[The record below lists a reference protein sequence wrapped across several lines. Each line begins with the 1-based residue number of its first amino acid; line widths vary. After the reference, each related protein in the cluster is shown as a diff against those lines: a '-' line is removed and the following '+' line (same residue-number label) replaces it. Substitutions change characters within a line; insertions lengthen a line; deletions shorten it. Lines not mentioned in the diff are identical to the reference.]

1 MTNQNMVPA
10 KAVAEDH
17 RLEQSASKASESL
30 AKHRWHWTLDETNP
44 ARVSVNAYAK
54 AVGRSEPTVRAYV
67 QGYADWSSSTSTRT
81 STLIECMERSKVSAE
96 KAALVDAV
104 AEANQV
110 NFRTANTNYRPDISR
125 VRDAVEQ
132 AVERKPDMTADDK
145 ADYAKRTAQTIA
157 RSKAA
162 DAKRTKERAA
172 QRSVMFMRID
182 AKLAHARGD
191 LRDVLEFGRDLG
203 LGDDEIEDV
212 KEALAKIKSFADLI
226 DMALTGS
233 MDVDW
238 DAELAKIGGD
248 S

>member
-1 MTNQNMVPA
+1 MTDQNLLPA
-10 KAVAEDH
+10 EAVAEDH
-17 RLEQSASKASESL
+17 RLDRSASKASEAL
-30 AKHRWHWTLDETNP
+30 AKHRWHWTLDESNP
-44 ARVSVNAYAK
+44 ERVDFRAYGRAIGRPHSTVVQYARAYA
-54 AVGRSEPTVRAYV
+54 AWVVDEY
-67 QGYADWSSSTSTRT
+67 SSTHSEWMQRVNLTA
-81 STLIECMERSKVSAE
+81 ERQ
-96 KAALVDAV
+96 AATEAV
-104 AEANQV
+104 AEANEVTFQ
-110 NFRTANTNYRPDISR
+110 TARQNYAPDVSR

-145 ADYAKRTAQTIA
+145 AEYTKRTAQTIA

-162 DAKRTKERAA
+162 EAKRTKERAA

-182 AKLAHARGD
+182 AKLAHARRD

>member
-44 ARVSVNAYAK
+44 ARVSIRAYAR
-54 AVGRSEPTVRAYV
+54 AVGRSDRTVGNQAK
-67 QGYADWSSSTSTRT
+67 GYAAWSAREDSRT
-81 STLIECMERSKVSAE
+81 LSECIDRANHTAE
-96 KAALVDAV
+96 KADIVEAV
-104 AEANQV
+104 AEANEITFTRARQGY
-110 NFRTANTNYRPDISR
+110 APDVSR

-162 DAKRTKERAA
+162 DAKRTKQRAA

-191 LRDVLEFGRDLG
+191 LKDVLAFGRDLG
-203 LGDDEIEDV
+203 LADVEIEDI

-233 MDVDW
+233 IDVDW